1 MCEVTTTTERRQSD
15 RQARTEV
22 KRFSLVR
29 CMKQRPTVFPNG
41 KATVGVGYGNCA
53 RDAAEV
59 EEPGMPGDG
68 RVEELAK
75 RAPRRRK
82 EGSMSRSDPT
92 DAGCSRDGGW
102 PSGAA
107 LQGEA
112 PNHRELRR
120 SRAEVVSVAEKAHQQ
135 CVR

>member
-41 KATVGVGYGNCA
+41 KATVGVGYGNYA
-53 RDAAEV
+53 GDAAGV
-59 EEPGMPGDG
+59 EEPGMPGNG

-75 RAPRRRK
+75 PI
-82 EGSMSRSDPT
+82 EVS
-92 DAGCSRDGGW
+92 
-102 PSGAA
+102 
-107 LQGEA
+107 
-112 PNHRELRR
+112 LR
-120 SRAEVVSVAEKAHQQ
+120 
-135 CVR
+135 